1 MRSRPAHR
9 RPRQRLGIMAGERL
23 EDRRLLANTVG
34 LILNNPAEAYGG
46 YTLFAPSA
54 STTTYLIDQ
63 QGNEVHR
70 WNSTAPPMTAELM
83 PDGTLYRAERVN
95 TAKQWAPGQSG
106 RIKRLD
112 WDGNV
117 LWSYTMATPDLMMH
131 HDFEVLPNGNVL
143 LIAWERKTYD
153 QAVQAGRDPD
163 DVPLAPGT
171 GVRELWPDIVVE
183 VKPNAPPPGGGPAEG
198 GQIVWSWHLWD
209 HVVQDRYPGRAN
221 YGSVSGNPQ
230 LVDIN
235 YYLKGDGMGGV
246 PADWTHFNGIHYNA
260 ALDQIVVSSREFSE
274 FWIID
279 HSTSTAEAATHT
291 GGRSGRGGDLL
302 YRYGNPA
309 AYKSGTAADQR
320 LFYQHD
326 AHWIESGLPG
336 AGNMLVFN
344 NGWNPDPAKASFSTV
359 VELTLPPASQQWYL
373 NDARTSTTIGVKQF
387 QTGVL
392 PATTIPLAGDW
403 DGDGK
408 DTVGLYDPVTKR
420 FTLFAKADGSTEAFR
435 TFTVPSAGAGW
446 QPITGDWNGDGKDTV
461 GFYDPAGRAFHLSNS
476 INNWKPRWV
485 SSFPVITAAPVGA
498 AARAIVG
505 DWNGDGRD
513 TVGLYDPATNIFR
526 LSDALSRWGTAR
538 GVDVTVFK
546 PNLPYLL
553 PASWVAVAGDWN
565 RDGKATVGLYDPAAR
580 TWYLNDRTDGSI
592 TAVTTVT
599 TAYASASWKP
609 LIGDWNG
616 DGTDTFGL
624 LNSDYAEGSYAKNGR
639 VYGPTSPTWTYAA
652 NPPGSFYA
660 RIISGAQRL
669 PNGNTLINEGTEGR
683 FFEVTPSGTIVWE
696 YKNPVIGP
704 NAVLAQGQNPSLAG
718 AIGIPGVY
726 QNLAFRAY
734 RYAATFP
741 GFAGKTL
748 TSRGPIERPAAQSVA
763 AMTAPAAGGVS
774 SPAWAAFAADLQ
786 YQSTGAT
793 KPRR

>member
-1 MRSRPAHR
+1 MRCHPAHR
-9 RPRQRLGIMAGERL
+9 RPWRHLGIMSGERL

-46 YTLFAPSA
+46 YTLFAPST

-70 WNSTAPPMTAELM
+70 WASDATPMTAQLM

-95 TAKQWAPGQSG
+95 TAKLWAPGQSG
-106 RIKRLD
+106 KIKRLD

-117 LWSYTMATPDLMMH
+117 LWSYTLANPNAMMH

-153 QAVQAGRDPD
+153 QAVAAGRDPN

-171 GVRELWPDIVVE
+171 NVRELWPDMVIE
-183 VKPNAPPPGGGPAEG
+183 VKPNAPPVGGGPAEG

-209 HVVQDRYPGRAN
+209 HLVQDRYPNRAN

-230 LVDIN
+230 RVDIN
-235 YYLKGDGMGGV
+235 YYLTGDGMGGV
-246 PADWTHFNGIHYNA
+246 PADWTHFNSIHYNA
-260 ALDQIVVSSREFSE
+260 VLDQIVVSSREFSE

-279 HSTSTAEAATHT
+279 HSTSTAEAASKT
-291 GGRSGRGGDLL
+291 GGRAGRGGDLL

-309 AYKSGTAADQR
+309 AYKSGSASDQR

-326 AHWIESGLPG
+326 AQWIDAGLPG
-336 AGNMLVFN
+336 AGNILVFN
-344 NGWNPDPAKASFSTV
+344 NGWNPDPAKASSSSV
-359 VELTLPPASQQWYL
+359 IELTLPPAAQQWYL
-373 NDARTSTTIGVKQF
+373 NDARTPTTTGVKQF
-387 QTGVL
+387 QTGAL
-392 PATTIPLAGDW
+392 PANTIPLAGDW

-408 DTVGLYDPVTKR
+408 DTIGLYDPLAKR

-435 TFTVPSAGAGW
+435 TFTVPTAAAGW
-446 QPITGDWNGDGKDTV
+446 QPITGDWNGDGTDTV
-461 GFYDPAGRAFHLSNS
+461 GFYDPNGRTFHLNNS
-476 INNWKPRWV
+476 VNGWTPQGLV
-485 SSFPVITAAPVGA
+485 SFSIVTAAPVGR

-505 DWNGDGRD
+505 DWNGDGTD

-526 LSDALSRWGTAR
+526 LSDALNRWGTAR
-538 GVDVTVFK
+538 GVDVTVFR

-553 PASWVAVAGDWN
+553 PASWIAVAGDWN

-580 TWYLNDRTDGSI
+580 TWYFNDRTDGSI
-592 TAVTTVT
+592 TTVT
-599 TAYASASWKP
+599 SVATSYASASWKP
-609 LIGDWNG
+609 LTGDWNG
-616 DGTDTFGL
+616 DRTDTLGL
-624 LNSDYAEGSYAKNGR
+624 LNTDYSQGSYAKTGA
-639 VYGPTSPTWTYAA
+639 VYGPTSPTWTYSA
-652 NPPGSFYA
+652 NPPASFYA

-683 FFEVTPSGTIVWE
+683 FFEVTRAGKIVWE
-696 YKNPVIGP
+696 YKSPVIANG
-704 NAVLAQGQNPSLAG
+704 AVLAQGQNPPLLPG
-718 AIGIPGVY
+718 LGIPGVF

-741 GFAGKTL
+741 GFAGKSL
-748 TSRGPIERPAAQSVA
+748 TPKGPIERPAAPSSSA
-763 AMTAPAAGGVS
+763 LRAPATDGAMNL
-774 SPAWAAFAADLQ
+774 AWAAFAADLQ
-786 YQSTGAT
+786 TPSPGGT